1 MKKLLVYLAE
11 GFEETE
17 AVTVIDYVRRSG
29 AKVVTSSITDNTKVK
44 GAHDI
49 TIEADTTIDN
59 LNLDEVDAIYLPG
72 GQPGATNLRDNE
84 KVIETIQQLYNKEK
98 LITAICAA
106 PIVLDKAG
114 VIKDKKITS
123 FPTFKEKISNYKE
136 YEDDK
141 LVVEDGNVITSRGPA
156 TAIYIAMAIVERLQ
170 GKEKKEELK
179 EETLQNLVE
188 KHKNK

>member
-29 AKVVTSSITDNTKVK
+29 AKVETVSITEDRKVK

-49 TIEADTTIDN
+49 TLETDTTIDK

-72 GQPGATNLRDNE
+72 GQPGANNLRDND
-84 KVIETIQQLYNKEK
+84 KVIQTIQQLYKDGK
-98 LITAICAA
+98 LVTAICAA
-106 PIVLDKAG
+106 PIVLDKAK
-114 VIKDKKITS
+114 VIEDKKITS
-123 FPTFKEKISNYKE
+123 FPTFKEKLTNYKE
-136 YEDDK
+136 YEEDK
-141 LVVEDGNVITSRGPA
+141 LVVEDGNIITSRGPA
-156 TAIYIAMAIVERLQ
+156 TAIYIAMAIVEKLQ

-179 EETLQNLVE
+179 EEILQKLVE
-188 KHKNK
+188 KSFL